1 MRYISGLKYVY
12 GTDSINV
19 TFEDNTTFNLKN
31 NELSLKRIDKIL
43 DKQTDYMIKDLEDEN
58 KELEESLLYD
68 VDVDHL
74 LESICKSNMVGNV
87 LLGYGSVVGLSSFLF
102 TEPVNKFVGGSAL
115 FLLLVGADM
124 KVQHYIDRHS
134 TKKEIKNNKKEIEKL
149 NYLKDNKDTLR
160 SYCNYSNSLEG
171 LDDRKKDIINNTVL
185 PFTSLD
191 RDNYS
196 LDELKLIN
204 SNIRFERQDSVKI
217 KKLS

>member
-115 FLLLVGADM
+115 FLLLIGADM

-160 SYCNYSNSLEG
+160 R
-171 LDDRKKDIINNTVL
+171 DDRKKDIINNTVL